1 MGLRIAL
8 CQYDIAWEQPARNLA
23 RLEPVVAAA
32 DADVVLLPELF
43 ATGFTLAPAGVAE
56 GDDGAVVTAL
66 RRWAARYGK
75 AFAGSVAVAEGGRFF
90 NRMYFVTPDGGCARY
105 DNRHLFAPG
114 GESRNYTPGSDRVV
128 VGYRGF
134 RFLLLVCY
142 DLRFPVWSRC
152 RGDYDAI
159 LCCAS
164 WPAPRREAWRT
175 LLRARAIENQCY
187 VAGVNRV
194 GEDPSVRYAGDSA
207 LVDFK
212 GRTMAE
218 ADDREQ
224 TFTAV
229 FDVDA
234 LAAFR
239 EKFPAW
245 RDADDFRIQM

>member
-1 MGLRIAL
+1 MVECG
-8 CQYDIAWEQPARNLA
+8 
-23 RLEPVVAAA
+23 
-32 DADVVLLPELF
+32 
-43 ATGFTLAPAGVAE
+43 GV
-56 GDDGAVVTAL
+56 
-66 RRWAARYGK
+66 
-75 AFAGSVAVAEGGRFF
+75 
-90 NRMYFVTPDGGCARY
+90 
-105 DNRHLFAPG
+105 
-114 GESRNYTPGSDRVV
+114 
-128 VGYRGF
+128 

-164 WPAPRREAWRT
+164 WPAPRREVWRT

-187 VAGVNRV
+187 AAGANRV
-194 GEDPSVRYAGDSA
+194 GDDPAARYAGDSA

-218 ADDREQ
+218 AGGGERIL
-224 TFTAV
+224 TGV
-229 FDVDA
+229 FDTGA

-245 RDADDFRIQM
+245 RDADEFVLK

>member
-1 MGLRIAL
+1 MELRIAL
-8 CQYDIAWEQPARNLA
+8 CQCDIAWEQPARNLA
-23 RLEPVVAAA
+23 RLEPMVAAA
-32 DADVVLLPELF
+32 EADVVLLPELF
-43 ATGFTLAPAGVAE
+43 ATGFTLDPAGVAD
-56 GDDGAVVTAL
+56 GAGGAVVTAL

-75 AFAGSVAVAEGGRFF
+75 AVAGSVAIAENGRFY
-90 NRMYFVTPDGGCARY
+90 NRMYFVKPSGEFIGY
-105 DNRHLFAPG
+105 DKRHLFAPG
-114 GESRNYTPGSDRVV
+114 GEARQYTPGGSRAVV
-128 VGYRGF
+128 EYGGV

-164 WPAPRREAWRT
+164 WPAPRREVWRT

-187 VAGVNRV
+187 AAGANRV
-194 GEDPSVRYAGDSA
+194 GDDPAARYAGDSA

-218 ADDREQ
+218 AGGGERIL
-224 TFTAV
+224 TGV
-229 FDVDA
+229 FDTEA

-245 RDADDFRIQM
+245 RDADEFVLK